1 MKRSIYIL
9 LMSCL
14 LLLSCIGCATR
25 ASDPTQTITPEPNE
39 VVYSVGV

>member
-14 LLLSCIGCATR
+14 LLSSCIGCATR
-25 ASDPTQTITPEPNE
+25 ASDPIETAAPEPDE
-39 VVYSVGV
+39 VGYPKGV